1 LKLLINGEQRDISF
15 ETLGQWALSEFAC
28 PAEGL
33 KGIALAVNNEVIP
46 KSKWEQFS
54 LQNGDSILAIS
65 ATQGG

>member
-1 LKLLINGEQRDISF
+1 LKLLINGEPRDIGS
-15 ETLGQWALSEFAC
+15 ETLGQWAISEFAC
-28 PAEGL
+28 PAENL

-46 KSKWEQFS
+46 KSKWEQCS